1 MRRNTE
7 LHYFILLTDEC
18 NLCCEYCR
26 GKIFT
31 IDSCI
36 DHEYESKCGRE
47 CDKNAQKAGMT
58 EDMPEDTENCKSN
71 PDRESCGNSV
81 NIDEN
86 LPCDF
91 EPPLE
96 TLYNFL
102 RQDEDAILTFYG
114 GEPLIRDDLIRQIMD
129 NAPVKE
135 YIIQTN
141 AVLLNRLEPR
151 YTNRFKSIF
160 ASIDGDKKTT
170 DANRGEG
177 VYDKVMTNLKDA
189 VKNGYRGEII
199 ARMTV
204 SEVCDIYESV
214 RYLSQNDD
222 FSFSA
227 IHWQMDSNFWDDF
240 ELRPDYVRWINGNYN
255 PGIQRLAKYWVD
267 KMESDGIVMMWY
279 PFIDTMQDMLLSSKS
294 SPLRCGSG
302 FENYSIVQDGHIAP
316 CPCMAGMKDYYCGD
330 IATSNPKKLRKID
343 ISGECTECDIHDFC
357 GGRCLYSNITMPWSK
372 EGRKLVYESVKNLKN
387 AMELQMPRVKRLI
400 EEKKISIEQFDHVKY
415 NGCEIIP

>member
-1 MRRNTE
+1 M
-7 LHYFILLTDEC
+7 HYFILLTDEC

-36 DHEYESKCGRE
+36 DHEYNSES
-47 CDKNAQKAGMT
+47 AGC
-58 EDMPEDTENCKSN
+58 ES
-71 PDRESCGNSV
+71 RESGESSETSESSESSSVSV
-81 NIDEN
+81 NIDED

-91 EPPLE
+91 APSLE

-151 YTNRFKSIF
+151 YVNRFKSIF
-160 ASIDGDKKTT
+160 ASIDGDRKTT

-177 VYDKVMTNLKDA
+177 VYDKVMANIRDA

-214 RYLSQNDD
+214 RYLSDNDD
-222 FSFSA
+222 FSFGA
-227 IHWQMDSNFWDDF
+227 VHWQMDSNFWDDF
-240 ELRPDYVRWINGNYN
+240 ELRPDYVRWLTENYN
-255 PGIQRLAKYWVD
+255 PGIRRLAQFWTD

-279 PFIDTMQDMLLSSKS
+279 PFVDTMQDMLLERGS

-302 FENYSIVQDGHIAP
+302 FANYSIVQDGHIAP

-330 IATSNPKKLRKID
+330 IATSSPKSLRKID
-343 ISGECTECDIHDFC
+343 IGGECSECDIRDFC

-372 EGRKLVYESVKNLKN
+372 EGRRLVCESVKNLKE
-387 AMELQMPRVKRLI
+387 AMESQLPRVKRLI
-400 EEKKISIEQFDHVKY
+400 ADKKITIEQFDHVKY

>member
-1 MRRNTE
+1 M
-7 LHYFILLTDEC
+7 HYFILLTDEC

-36 DHEYESKCGRE
+36 DHEYGCRAESESDSGCDLKSDSKC
-47 CDKNAQKAGMT
+47 D
-58 EDMPEDTENCKSN
+58 PESDPESDSDC
-71 PDRESCGNSV
+71 ESCTVNTV
-81 NIDEN
+81 NIDES

-114 GEPLIRDDLIRQIMD
+114 GEPLIRDDLIRKIMD

-141 AVLLNRLEPR
+141 AVLLDRLEPR
-151 YTNRFKSIF
+151 YVNRFKSIF
-160 ASIDGDKKTT
+160 ASIDGDRKTT

-177 VYDKVMTNLKDA
+177 VYDKVIANLKDA
-189 VKNGYRGEII
+189 VKNGYRGELI

-214 RYLSQNDD
+214 RYLSENDD
-222 FSFSA
+222 FSFGA
-227 IHWQMDSNFWDDF
+227 RHWQMDSNFWEDF
-240 ELRPDYVRWINGNYN
+240 ELRPDYVRWVTENYN
-255 PGIQRLAKYWVD
+255 PGIRRLAKYWVD
-267 KMESDGIVMMWY
+267 RMESDGIVMMWY
-279 PFIDTMQDMLLSSKS
+279 PFVDTMQDMLLGRTR

-330 IATSNPKKLRKID
+330 IATSDPKNLRKID
-343 ISGECTECDIHDFC
+343 IGGECNECDIRDFC

-372 EGRKLVYESVKNLKN
+372 EGRRLVYESVKNLKT
-387 AMELQMPRVKRLI
+387 AMEVQLPRVKRLI
-400 EEKKISIEQFDHVKY
+400 ADGKITVGQFNHVKY

>member
-1 MRRNTE
+1 M
-7 LHYFILLTDEC
+7 HYFILLTDEC

-36 DHEYESKCGRE
+36 DHEYNSES
-47 CDKNAQKAGMT
+47 AGC
-58 EDMPEDTENCKSN
+58 ES
-71 PDRESCGNSV
+71 RESGESSETSESSESSSVSV
-81 NIDEN
+81 NIDED

-91 EPPLE
+91 APSLE

-151 YTNRFKSIF
+151 YVNRFKSIF
-160 ASIDGDKKTT
+160 ASIDGDRKTT

-177 VYDKVMTNLKDA
+177 VYDKVIANLKDA
-189 VKNGYRGEII
+189 VRNGYRGELI

-214 RYLSQNDD
+214 RYLSDNDD
-222 FSFSA
+222 FSFGA
-227 IHWQMDSNFWDDF
+227 VHWQMDSNFWDDF
-240 ELRPDYVRWINGNYN
+240 ELRPDYVRWLTENYN
-255 PGIQRLAKYWVD
+255 PGIRRLAQFWTD

-279 PFIDTMQDMLLSSKS
+279 PFVDTMQDMLLEHGS

-302 FENYSIVQDGHIAP
+302 FANYSIVQDGHIAP

-330 IATSNPKKLRKID
+330 IATSSPKSLRKID
-343 ISGECTECDIHDFC
+343 IGGECSECDIRDFC

-372 EGRKLVYESVKNLKN
+372 EGRRLVCESVKNLKE
-387 AMELQMPRVKRLI
+387 AMESQLPRVKRLI
-400 EEKKISIEQFDHVKY
+400 ADKKITIEQFDHVKY

>member
-1 MRRNTE
+1 M
-7 LHYFILLTDEC
+7 HYFILLTDEC

-36 DHEYESKCGRE
+36 DHEYGSESESKSESGC
-47 CDKNAQKAGMT
+47 
-58 EDMPEDTENCKSN
+58 
-71 PDRESCGNSV
+71 ESCAVSV
-81 NIDEN
+81 NIDED

-91 EPPLE
+91 APPLE

-151 YTNRFKSIF
+151 YVNRFKSIF
-160 ASIDGDKKTT
+160 ASIDGDRKTT

-177 VYDKVMTNLKDA
+177 VYDKVIANLKDA
-189 VKNGYRGEII
+189 VRNGYRGELI

-214 RYLSQNDD
+214 RYLSDNDD
-222 FSFSA
+222 FSFGA
-227 IHWQMDSNFWDDF
+227 VHWQMDSNFWDDF
-240 ELRPDYVRWINGNYN
+240 ELRPDYVRWLTENYN
-255 PGIQRLAKYWVD
+255 PGIRRLAQFWTD

-279 PFIDTMQDMLLSSKS
+279 PFVDTMQDMLLERGS

-302 FENYSIVQDGHIAP
+302 FANYSIVQDGHIAP

-330 IATSNPKKLRKID
+330 IATSSPKSLRKID
-343 ISGECTECDIHDFC
+343 IGGECTECDIRDFC

-372 EGRKLVYESVKNLKN
+372 EGRLYSL
-387 AMELQMPRVKRLI
+387 A
-400 EEKKISIEQFDHVKY
+400 F
-415 NGCEIIP
+415 

>member
-1 MRRNTE
+1 M
-7 LHYFILLTDEC
+7 HYFILLTDEC

-36 DHEYESKCGRE
+36 DHEYNSES
-47 CDKNAQKAGMT
+47 AGC
-58 EDMPEDTENCKSN
+58 ES
-71 PDRESCGNSV
+71 RESGESSETSESSESSSVSV
-81 NIDEN
+81 NIDED

-91 EPPLE
+91 APSLE

-151 YTNRFKSIF
+151 YVNRFKSIF
-160 ASIDGDKKTT
+160 ASIDGDRKTT

-177 VYDKVMTNLKDA
+177 VYDKVMANIRDA

-214 RYLSQNDD
+214 RYLSDNDD
-222 FSFSA
+222 FSFGA
-227 IHWQMDSNFWDDF
+227 VHWQMDSNFWDDF
-240 ELRPDYVRWINGNYN
+240 ELRPDYVRWLTENYN
-255 PGIQRLAKYWVD
+255 PGIRRLAQFWTD

-279 PFIDTMQDMLLSSKS
+279 PFVDTMQDMLLERGS

-302 FENYSIVQDGHIAP
+302 FANYSIVQDGHIAP

-330 IATSNPKKLRKID
+330 IATSSPKSLRKID
-343 ISGECTECDIHDFC
+343 IGGECSECDIRDFC

-372 EGRKLVYESVKNLKN
+372 EGRRLVYESVKNLKE
-387 AMELQMPRVKRLI
+387 AMESQLPRVKRLI
-400 EEKKISIEQFDHVKY
+400 ADKKITIEQFDHVKY